1 MNKLIHDGHVAVIF
15 SPGYG
20 AGFHTWGAP
29 IEAVFD
35 PELADAILTDA
46 KQSIEKIIA
55 TKYPDYTY
63 TKSTVLDVEWVPVGK
78 KFRIREYDGA
88 EEIVYLNM
96 DDYITA

>member
-29 IEAVFD
+29 LEAVFD
-35 PELADAILTDA
+35 PELAQAILTDA

-55 TKYPDYTY
+55 KIGRAH
-63 TKSTVLDVEWVPVGK
+63 V
-78 KFRIREYDGA
+78 
-88 EEIVYLNM
+88 
-96 DDYITA
+96 